1 MFSAENL
8 KKAGTTLV
16 VVLIAL
22 AVHQKF
28 ISPMLV
34 AKPKPAVKA

>member
-1 MFSAENL
+1 MFSSENL

-34 AKPKPAVKA
+34 KKPAIAAK